1 MAYSKLSYFFIA
13 ACIVAKAVN
22 KARSIFV
29 LITVPYDTRNLM
41 VKDYWRALRYLMTPS
56 SFMKQA
62 VGIFT
67 NAHTLGNLK
76 TLSVANS

>member
-1 MAYSKLSYFFIA
+1 MAYSKLGYFFITTY
-13 ACIVAKAVN
+13 IVAKAVN

-29 LITVPYDTRNLM
+29 LIIVPYDTRNLM
-41 VKDYWRALRYLMTPS
+41 VKDYWRAFRYLVTLS
-56 SFMKQA
+56 SFTKQA

-67 NAHTLGNLK
+67 NAHIFGNLK